1 MTPAQVE
8 EAARRRYNAVN
19 SDFWS
24 QDEVFKVIYEAE
36 QILAQEA
43 LVIEDL
49 DTSITTVAG
58 TRGYAYPSLVIG
70 IKRVEYDGQKLMRVD
85 DREDDLLTLNNSN
98 ATEQGRPT
106 YYSEWDDTLYLRPI
120 PDAANTLTLRVYKQ
134 ATLLTTASTTLSTPV
149 RCHAALINYT
159 VAQLAAKD
167 KAWDVYDRF
176 MEAWQADVEKHKAWT
191 ARKKRTDGFAVV
203 KDEDEQAVTILGG
216 V

>member
-36 QILAQEA
+36 MILAQEA

-70 IKRVEYDGQKLMRVD
+70 VKRAEYDGQKLKRID
-85 DREDDLLTLNNSN
+85 DRDDDLLTLNNAN
-98 ATEQGRPT
+98 ATEQGSPI
-106 YYSEWDDTLYLRPI
+106 YYSEWEDTLYLRPI
-120 PDAANTLTLRVYKQ
+120 PNTALTLTLRVYKLP
-134 ATLLTTASTTLSTPV
+134 ALLTTASTTLSTPV

-159 VAQLAAKD
+159 VAQIAAKD
-167 KAWDVYDRF
+167 QEWNVYDRF
-176 MEAWQADVEKHKAWT
+176 MDRWEKDVEKHKAWT
-191 ARKKRTDGFAVV
+191 ARKKRTDGFATV
-203 KDEDEQAVTILGG
+203 KDEDQQGVTILGG